1 MYSSVFYTL
10 QYVSFLEY
18 CSPLSYY
25 LQRLFIL
32 ESYVCILYVFIL
44 QCAVICVRDLGILQC
59 SIIYYWYI
67 LYLRFPVVYSIFC
80 FLLFTIFT
88 YSPSSPLLLQYVYV
102 STIYIHILHCPIVL
116 CIFSLEPSQQYCVFH
131 CRH

>member
-1 MYSSVFYTL
+1 MYSLVFYTL

-25 LQRLFIL
+25 LQRIFIL

-88 YSPSSPLLLQYVYV
+88 YSPSESSSFTIRVCIYNLHTYSPLSYCIMYLFSGTL
-102 STIYIHILHCPIVL
+102 SAIL
-116 CIFSLEPSQQYCVFH
+116 CISL
-131 CRH
+131 